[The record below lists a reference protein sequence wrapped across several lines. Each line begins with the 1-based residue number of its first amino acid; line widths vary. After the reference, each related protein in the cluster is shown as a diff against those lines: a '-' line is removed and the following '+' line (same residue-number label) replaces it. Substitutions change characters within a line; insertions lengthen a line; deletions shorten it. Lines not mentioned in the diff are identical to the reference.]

1 MEEVKVIAKLR
12 TNDDVLTFE
21 GKADFDRKKQV
32 IQYQDEHALLTI
44 YLKDKILLRETEDA
58 ILSYKFLENVDN
70 SFEIYLKDTKQCGTV
85 GMKTKQIKEGVN
97 FFLVIYRI
105 DGNDFDHEYSIEWG
119 FNMSLLKTI
128 EKDLTK
134 KMNEASIPIEKVTLL
149 ESKRKDLGDYQ
160 LNDAMSLA
168 KILHKSP
175 MLIAEDMKKVLEE
188 SNYFSKVEI
197 AAVGF
202 LNVTLKDEL
211 LVDFVNDYYNSDS
224 KDVDKLVNK
233 KIFLDYGGANIA
245 KTLHV
250 GHLRSANIGEALKRL
265 TKRLGQ
271 EVICD
276 VHFGD
281 IGRQSGMVIYELR
294 NRYPNLNYFKE
305 EESDNWDE
313 LPITA
318 KDLEEI
324 YPVASTKAKEDEN
337 IMEEVRLITK
347 ELEEG
352 KPNYV
357 ALWDKIKKLSIEDI
371 KGVYKK
377 FNTDFD
383 LWEGESDC
391 YSYMM
396 PMLEELRKDGYLKKS
411 EGAEII
417 EIKEDTDKAP
427 MPDLV
432 VVKSNGA
439 TLYATRE
446 LATMVSRVK
455 RFNPDEMW
463 YLTDLRQGLYF
474 EQVFRA
480 AHKTKIVSDDTKLEF
495 FGFGTMNGPDGK
507 PFKTR
512 DGAAL
517 SLKSL
522 LKEVKEEVANHSHNL
537 ETEENKD
544 EIIEQIAVAAIK
556 YADLL
561 SNRTTDYI
569 FDPKKF
575 VDVEGKTGPYLLYT
589 TIRMKSLLKKAKEN
603 NLDYSKYTKISEEV
617 EKELITLLLAKNK
630 VLHKA
635 YDTKELNVISDYLY
649 QLTSTYSK
657 FYEKCHVLTEK
668 DKNIQENWLLL
679 TKNVYDTN
687 VELLTILGIEI
698 PEKM

>member
-1 MEEVKVIAKLR
+1 MSLI
-12 TNDDVLTFE
+12 
-21 GKADFDRKKQV
+21 
-32 IQYQDEHALLTI
+32 
-44 YLKDKILLRETEDA
+44 
-58 ILSYKFLENVDN
+58 
-70 SFEIYLKDTKQCGTV
+70 
-85 GMKTKQIKEGVN
+85 KQIE
-97 FFLVIYRI
+97 
-105 DGNDFDHEYSIEWG
+105 E
-119 FNMSLLKTI
+119 
-128 EKDLTK
+128 DLTK
-134 KMNEASIPIEKVTLL
+134 KMNKANIPIEKVNLL

-175 MLIAEDMKKVLEE
+175 MLIAEDMKRILEE
-188 SNYFSKVEI
+188 SGYFD
-197 AAVGF
+197 
-202 LNVTLKDEL
+202 NVTIASIGFINVSLKEEI
-211 LVDFVNDYYNSDS
+211 LVNFVDNYYNSSD
-224 KDVDKLVNK
+224 KDVDLLEKK

-281 IGRQSGMVIYELR
+281 IGRQSGMVIYEIR
-294 NRYPNLNYFKE
+294 NRYPNLNYFTE

-324 YPVASTKAKEDEN
+324 YPVASLKAKEDES
-337 IMEEVRLITK
+337 IMEEVRFITK

-357 ALWDKIKKLSIEDI
+357 ALWDKIKKISIEDI
-371 KGVYKK
+371 KEVYKK

-391 YSYMM
+391 YSYMG
-396 PMLEELRKDGYLKKS
+396 PMIEKLRNQGYLQKS
-411 EGAEII
+411 EGAEVI
-417 EIKEDTDKAP
+417 EVREDTDKAP

-446 LATMVSRVK
+446 LATMVSRVE

-480 AHKTKIVSDDTKLEF
+480 AHKTKIVSDDTKLSF

-512 DGAAL
+512 DGGAL

-522 LKEVKEEVANHSHNL
+522 LAEVKEEVTAHSHNL
-537 ETEENKD
+537 ENESNKE

-603 NLDYSKYTKISEEV
+603 NLNDKKYNSITNEV
-617 EKELITLLLAKNK
+617 EKELITLLLNKNK
-630 VLHKA
+630 ILHKA

-657 FYEKCHVLTEK
+657 FYEKCHVLTENN
-668 DKNIQENWLLL
+668 KNIQENWLLL

-687 VELLTILGIEI
+687 VELLSILGIEI

>member
-1 MEEVKVIAKLR
+1 
-12 TNDDVLTFE
+12 
-21 GKADFDRKKQV
+21 
-32 IQYQDEHALLTI
+32 
-44 YLKDKILLRETEDA
+44 
-58 ILSYKFLENVDN
+58 
-70 SFEIYLKDTKQCGTV
+70 
-85 GMKTKQIKEGVN
+85 
-97 FFLVIYRI
+97 
-105 DGNDFDHEYSIEWG
+105 
-119 FNMSLLKTI
+119 MSLLKTI
-128 EKDLTK
+128 EEDLTK

-168 KILHKSP
+168 KVLHKSP

-383 LWEGESDC
+383 LWGGESDC

-512 DGAAL
+512 DGGAL

>member
-1 MEEVKVIAKLR
+1 
-12 TNDDVLTFE
+12 
-21 GKADFDRKKQV
+21 
-32 IQYQDEHALLTI
+32 
-44 YLKDKILLRETEDA
+44 
-58 ILSYKFLENVDN
+58 
-70 SFEIYLKDTKQCGTV
+70 
-85 GMKTKQIKEGVN
+85 
-97 FFLVIYRI
+97 
-105 DGNDFDHEYSIEWG
+105 
-119 FNMSLLKTI
+119 MSLLKTI
-128 EKDLTK
+128 EEDLTK

-305 EESDNWDE
+305 EASDNWDE

-427 MPDLV
+427 VPDLV

-512 DGAAL
+512 DGGAL

-522 LKEVKEEVANHSHNL
+522 LKEVKEEVENHSHNL

>member
-1 MEEVKVIAKLR
+1 
-12 TNDDVLTFE
+12 
-21 GKADFDRKKQV
+21 
-32 IQYQDEHALLTI
+32 
-44 YLKDKILLRETEDA
+44 
-58 ILSYKFLENVDN
+58 
-70 SFEIYLKDTKQCGTV
+70 
-85 GMKTKQIKEGVN
+85 
-97 FFLVIYRI
+97 
-105 DGNDFDHEYSIEWG
+105 
-119 FNMSLLKTI
+119 MSLLKTI
-128 EKDLTK
+128 EEDLTK
-134 KMNEASIPIEKVTLL
+134 KMNEAFIPIEKVTLL

-168 KILHKSP
+168 KILHKNP

-337 IMEEVRLITK
+337 ILEEVRLITK

-512 DGAAL
+512 DGGAL

>member
-1 MEEVKVIAKLR
+1 
-12 TNDDVLTFE
+12 
-21 GKADFDRKKQV
+21 
-32 IQYQDEHALLTI
+32 
-44 YLKDKILLRETEDA
+44 
-58 ILSYKFLENVDN
+58 
-70 SFEIYLKDTKQCGTV
+70 
-85 GMKTKQIKEGVN
+85 
-97 FFLVIYRI
+97 
-105 DGNDFDHEYSIEWG
+105 
-119 FNMSLLKTI
+119 MSLLKTI
-128 EKDLTK
+128 EEDLTK
-134 KMNEASIPIEKVTLL
+134 KMNEASIPIEKITLL

-294 NRYPNLNYFKE
+294 NRYPNLNYFKD

-480 AHKTKIVSDDTKLEF
+480 AHKTKIVSEDTKLEF

-512 DGAAL
+512 DGGAL

-522 LKEVKEEVANHSHNL
+522 LKEVKEEVENHSHNL

-668 DKNIQENWLLL
+668 DKSIQENWLLL

>member
-1 MEEVKVIAKLR
+1 
-12 TNDDVLTFE
+12 
-21 GKADFDRKKQV
+21 
-32 IQYQDEHALLTI
+32 
-44 YLKDKILLRETEDA
+44 
-58 ILSYKFLENVDN
+58 
-70 SFEIYLKDTKQCGTV
+70 
-85 GMKTKQIKEGVN
+85 
-97 FFLVIYRI
+97 
-105 DGNDFDHEYSIEWG
+105 
-119 FNMSLLKTI
+119 MSLLKTI
-128 EKDLTK
+128 EEDLTK

-211 LVDFVNDYYNSDS
+211 LIDFVNNYYNSDS

-337 IMEEVRLITK
+337 IMDEVRLITK

-512 DGAAL
+512 DGGAL

-522 LKEVKEEVANHSHNL
+522 LKEVKEEVENHSHNL

-617 EKELITLLLAKNK
+617 EKEIITLLLAKNK

>member
-1 MEEVKVIAKLR
+1 
-12 TNDDVLTFE
+12 
-21 GKADFDRKKQV
+21 
-32 IQYQDEHALLTI
+32 
-44 YLKDKILLRETEDA
+44 
-58 ILSYKFLENVDN
+58 
-70 SFEIYLKDTKQCGTV
+70 
-85 GMKTKQIKEGVN
+85 
-97 FFLVIYRI
+97 
-105 DGNDFDHEYSIEWG
+105 
-119 FNMSLLKTI
+119 MSLLKTI
-128 EKDLTK
+128 EEDLTK

-211 LVDFVNDYYNSDS
+211 LIDFVNNYYNSDS

-337 IMEEVRLITK
+337 IMDEVRLITK

-352 KPNYV
+352 KSNYV

-391 YSYMM
+391 YSYMI

-512 DGAAL
+512 DGGAL

>member
-1 MEEVKVIAKLR
+1 
-12 TNDDVLTFE
+12 
-21 GKADFDRKKQV
+21 
-32 IQYQDEHALLTI
+32 
-44 YLKDKILLRETEDA
+44 
-58 ILSYKFLENVDN
+58 
-70 SFEIYLKDTKQCGTV
+70 
-85 GMKTKQIKEGVN
+85 
-97 FFLVIYRI
+97 
-105 DGNDFDHEYSIEWG
+105 
-119 FNMSLLKTI
+119 MSLLKTI
-128 EKDLTK
+128 EEDLTK

-211 LVDFVNDYYNSDS
+211 LIDFVNNYYNNDS

-512 DGAAL
+512 DGGAL

-617 EKELITLLLAKNK
+617 EKELIILLIAKNK

>member
-1 MEEVKVIAKLR
+1 
-12 TNDDVLTFE
+12 
-21 GKADFDRKKQV
+21 
-32 IQYQDEHALLTI
+32 
-44 YLKDKILLRETEDA
+44 
-58 ILSYKFLENVDN
+58 
-70 SFEIYLKDTKQCGTV
+70 
-85 GMKTKQIKEGVN
+85 
-97 FFLVIYRI
+97 
-105 DGNDFDHEYSIEWG
+105 
-119 FNMSLLKTI
+119 MSLLKTI
-128 EKDLTK
+128 EEDLTK

-168 KILHKSP
+168 KVLHKSP
-175 MLIAEDMKKVLEE
+175 MLIAEDMEKVLEE

-211 LVDFVNDYYNSDS
+211 LVDFVNNYYNSDS

-480 AHKTKIVSDDTKLEF
+480 AHKTEIVSDDTKLEF

-512 DGAAL
+512 DGGAL

-537 ETEENKD
+537 ENEENKD

>member
-1 MEEVKVIAKLR
+1 
-12 TNDDVLTFE
+12 
-21 GKADFDRKKQV
+21 
-32 IQYQDEHALLTI
+32 
-44 YLKDKILLRETEDA
+44 
-58 ILSYKFLENVDN
+58 
-70 SFEIYLKDTKQCGTV
+70 
-85 GMKTKQIKEGVN
+85 
-97 FFLVIYRI
+97 
-105 DGNDFDHEYSIEWG
+105 
-119 FNMSLLKTI
+119 MSLLKTI
-128 EKDLTK
+128 EEDLTK

-175 MLIAEDMKKVLEE
+175 MLIAEDMKKILEE

-211 LVDFVNDYYNSDS
+211 LVDFVNNYYNSDS

-512 DGAAL
+512 DGGAL

-522 LKEVKEEVANHSHNL
+522 LKEVKEEVENHSHNL
-537 ETEENKD
+537 ENEENKD

>member
-1 MEEVKVIAKLR
+1 
-12 TNDDVLTFE
+12 
-21 GKADFDRKKQV
+21 
-32 IQYQDEHALLTI
+32 
-44 YLKDKILLRETEDA
+44 
-58 ILSYKFLENVDN
+58 
-70 SFEIYLKDTKQCGTV
+70 
-85 GMKTKQIKEGVN
+85 
-97 FFLVIYRI
+97 
-105 DGNDFDHEYSIEWG
+105 
-119 FNMSLLKTI
+119 MSLLKTI
-128 EKDLTK
+128 EEDLTK

-175 MLIAEDMKKVLEE
+175 MLIAEDMKKVLEG

-337 IMEEVRLITK
+337 IMDEVRLITK

-396 PMLEELRKDGYLKKS
+396 PMLEKLRKDGYLKKS

-512 DGAAL
+512 DGGAL

-522 LKEVKEEVANHSHNL
+522 LKEVKEEVENHSHNL
-537 ETEENKD
+537 ENEENKD

-617 EKELITLLLAKNK
+617 EKEIITLLLAKNK

>member
-1 MEEVKVIAKLR
+1 
-12 TNDDVLTFE
+12 
-21 GKADFDRKKQV
+21 
-32 IQYQDEHALLTI
+32 
-44 YLKDKILLRETEDA
+44 
-58 ILSYKFLENVDN
+58 
-70 SFEIYLKDTKQCGTV
+70 
-85 GMKTKQIKEGVN
+85 
-97 FFLVIYRI
+97 
-105 DGNDFDHEYSIEWG
+105 
-119 FNMSLLKTI
+119 MSLLKTI
-128 EKDLTK
+128 EEDLTK

-396 PMLEELRKDGYLKKS
+396 SMLEELRKDGYLKKS

-512 DGAAL
+512 DGGAL

-522 LKEVKEEVANHSHNL
+522 LKEVKEEVENHSHNL

>member
-1 MEEVKVIAKLR
+1 
-12 TNDDVLTFE
+12 
-21 GKADFDRKKQV
+21 
-32 IQYQDEHALLTI
+32 
-44 YLKDKILLRETEDA
+44 
-58 ILSYKFLENVDN
+58 
-70 SFEIYLKDTKQCGTV
+70 
-85 GMKTKQIKEGVN
+85 
-97 FFLVIYRI
+97 
-105 DGNDFDHEYSIEWG
+105 
-119 FNMSLLKTI
+119 MSLLRTI
-128 EKDLTK
+128 EEDLTK

-168 KILHKSP
+168 KVLHKSP

-211 LVDFVNDYYNSDS
+211 LVEFVNDYYNSDS

-324 YPVASTKAKEDEN
+324 YPVASIKAKEDEN

-352 KPNYV
+352 KPSYV

-371 KGVYKK
+371 KEVYKK

-495 FGFGTMNGPDGK
+495 FGFGTMNSPDGK

-512 DGAAL
+512 DGGAL

-522 LKEVKEEVANHSHNL
+522 LKEVKEEVENHSHNL

-617 EKELITLLLAKNK
+617 EKELIILLLAKNK

-657 FYEKCHVLTEK
+657 FYEKCHILTEK
-668 DKNIQENWLLL
+668 DKNVQENWLLL

>member
-1 MEEVKVIAKLR
+1 
-12 TNDDVLTFE
+12 
-21 GKADFDRKKQV
+21 
-32 IQYQDEHALLTI
+32 
-44 YLKDKILLRETEDA
+44 
-58 ILSYKFLENVDN
+58 
-70 SFEIYLKDTKQCGTV
+70 
-85 GMKTKQIKEGVN
+85 
-97 FFLVIYRI
+97 
-105 DGNDFDHEYSIEWG
+105 
-119 FNMSLLKTI
+119 MSLLRTI
-128 EKDLTK
+128 EEDLTK

-168 KILHKSP
+168 KVLHKSP

-324 YPVASTKAKEDEN
+324 YPVASIKAKEDEN

-352 KPNYV
+352 KPSYV

-371 KGVYKK
+371 KEVYKK

-463 YLTDLRQGLYF
+463 YLTDLRQVLYF

-512 DGAAL
+512 DGGAL

-522 LKEVKEEVANHSHNL
+522 LKEVKEEVENHSHNL

-617 EKELITLLLAKNK
+617 EKELIILLLAKNK

-657 FYEKCHVLTEK
+657 FYEKCHILTEK
-668 DKNIQENWLLL
+668 DKNVQENWLLL

>member
-1 MEEVKVIAKLR
+1 
-12 TNDDVLTFE
+12 
-21 GKADFDRKKQV
+21 
-32 IQYQDEHALLTI
+32 
-44 YLKDKILLRETEDA
+44 
-58 ILSYKFLENVDN
+58 
-70 SFEIYLKDTKQCGTV
+70 
-85 GMKTKQIKEGVN
+85 
-97 FFLVIYRI
+97 
-105 DGNDFDHEYSIEWG
+105 
-119 FNMSLLKTI
+119 MSLIRQI
-128 EKDLTK
+128 EEDLTK
-134 KMNEASIPIEKVTLL
+134 KMNEANIPIEKVNLL

-168 KILHKSP
+168 KILHKNP
-175 MLIAEDMKKVLEE
+175 MIIAEDMKKVLEE
-188 SNYFSKVEI
+188 SDYFSNVMI
-197 AAVGF
+197 ASVGF
-202 LNVTLKDEL
+202 INVSLKEEVL
-211 LVDFVNDYYNSDS
+211 INFVNNYYSSDD
-224 KDVDKLVNK
+224 KDIDVLENK
-233 KIFLDYGGANIA
+233 RIFLDYGGANIA

-281 IGRQSGMVIYELR
+281 IGRQSGMVIYEIK
-294 NRYPNLNYFKE
+294 NRYPNLNYFTK

-318 KDLEEI
+318 EDLEEI
-324 YPVASTKAKEDEN
+324 YPVASLKAKEDES

-352 KPNYV
+352 KPSYV
-357 ALWDKIKKLSIEDI
+357 ALWDKIKKISIEDI
-371 KGVYKK
+371 KEVYKK

-391 YSYMM
+391 YSYMG
-396 PMLEELRKDGYLKKS
+396 PMLENLRTQGYLQKS
-411 EGAEII
+411 EGAEV
-417 EIKEDTDKAP
+417 IKVREDTDKAP

-432 VVKSNGA
+432 VVKSNGG
-439 TLYATRE
+439 TLYATHD
-446 LATMVSRVK
+446 LATMVSRVE

-480 AHKTKIVSDDTKLEF
+480 AHKTKIVSDDTKLSF

-512 DGAAL
+512 DGGAL

-522 LKEVKEEVANHSHNL
+522 LKEVKEEVTAHSHNL
-537 ETEENKD
+537 ENESNKD

-589 TIRMKSLLKKAKEN
+589 TIRIKSLLRKAKEN
-603 NLDYSKYTKISEEV
+603 NLNYEKYTSITDEV
-617 EKELITLLLAKNK
+617 EKELITLLLNKNK
-630 VLHKA
+630 ILHKA

-657 FYEKCHVLTEK
+657 FYEKCHILTENN
-668 DKNIQENWLLL
+668 KNIQENWLLL

>member
-1 MEEVKVIAKLR
+1 
-12 TNDDVLTFE
+12 
-21 GKADFDRKKQV
+21 
-32 IQYQDEHALLTI
+32 
-44 YLKDKILLRETEDA
+44 
-58 ILSYKFLENVDN
+58 
-70 SFEIYLKDTKQCGTV
+70 
-85 GMKTKQIKEGVN
+85 
-97 FFLVIYRI
+97 
-105 DGNDFDHEYSIEWG
+105 
-119 FNMSLLKTI
+119 MSLLKTI
-128 EKDLTK
+128 EEDLTK

-175 MLIAEDMKKVLEE
+175 MLIAEDMKKILEE

-211 LVDFVNDYYNSDS
+211 LIDFVNNYYNSDS
-224 KDVDKLVNK
+224 KDVDKLVDK

-512 DGAAL
+512 DGGAL

-522 LKEVKEEVANHSHNL
+522 LKEVKEEVENHSHNL
-537 ETEENKD
+537 ENEENKD
-544 EIIEQIAVAAIK
+544 GIIEQIAVAAIK

>member
-1 MEEVKVIAKLR
+1 
-12 TNDDVLTFE
+12 
-21 GKADFDRKKQV
+21 
-32 IQYQDEHALLTI
+32 
-44 YLKDKILLRETEDA
+44 
-58 ILSYKFLENVDN
+58 
-70 SFEIYLKDTKQCGTV
+70 
-85 GMKTKQIKEGVN
+85 
-97 FFLVIYRI
+97 
-105 DGNDFDHEYSIEWG
+105 
-119 FNMSLLKTI
+119 MSLLRTI
-128 EKDLTK
+128 EEDLTK

-168 KILHKSP
+168 KVLHKSP

-324 YPVASTKAKEDEN
+324 YPVASIKAKEDEN

-352 KPNYV
+352 KPSYV

-455 RFNPDEMW
+455 RFNPNEMW

-512 DGAAL
+512 DGGAL

-522 LKEVKEEVANHSHNL
+522 LKEVKEEVENHSHNL

-603 NLDYSKYTKISEEV
+603 NLDYSKYTKISKEV
-617 EKELITLLLAKNK
+617 EKELIILLLAKNK

-657 FYEKCHVLTEK
+657 FYEKCHILTEK
-668 DKNIQENWLLL
+668 DKNVQENWLLL

>member
-1 MEEVKVIAKLR
+1 
-12 TNDDVLTFE
+12 
-21 GKADFDRKKQV
+21 
-32 IQYQDEHALLTI
+32 
-44 YLKDKILLRETEDA
+44 
-58 ILSYKFLENVDN
+58 
-70 SFEIYLKDTKQCGTV
+70 
-85 GMKTKQIKEGVN
+85 
-97 FFLVIYRI
+97 
-105 DGNDFDHEYSIEWG
+105 
-119 FNMSLLKTI
+119 MSLLKTI
-128 EKDLTK
+128 EEDLTK

-168 KILHKSP
+168 KVLHKSP

-211 LVDFVNDYYNSDS
+211 LIDFVNNYYNSDS
-224 KDVDKLVNK
+224 KDVDKLVDK

-512 DGAAL
+512 DGGAL

-522 LKEVKEEVANHSHNL
+522 LKEVKEEVENHSHNL

-617 EKELITLLLAKNK
+617 EKELIILLIAKNK

>member
-1 MEEVKVIAKLR
+1 
-12 TNDDVLTFE
+12 
-21 GKADFDRKKQV
+21 
-32 IQYQDEHALLTI
+32 
-44 YLKDKILLRETEDA
+44 
-58 ILSYKFLENVDN
+58 
-70 SFEIYLKDTKQCGTV
+70 
-85 GMKTKQIKEGVN
+85 
-97 FFLVIYRI
+97 
-105 DGNDFDHEYSIEWG
+105 
-119 FNMSLLKTI
+119 MSLLKTI
-128 EKDLTK
+128 EEDLTK

-211 LVDFVNDYYNSDS
+211 LIDFVNNYYNSDS
-224 KDVDKLVNK
+224 KDVDKLVDK

-512 DGAAL
+512 DGGAL

-657 FYEKCHVLTEK
+657 FYEKYHVLTEK

>member
-1 MEEVKVIAKLR
+1 MSIMKELNEEI
-12 TNDDVLTFE
+12 
-21 GKADFDRKKQV
+21 
-32 IQYQDEHALLTI
+32 
-44 YLKDKILLRETEDA
+44 
-58 ILSYKFLENVDN
+58 
-70 SFEIYLKDTKQCGTV
+70 
-85 GMKTKQIKEGVN
+85 
-97 FFLVIYRI
+97 
-105 DGNDFDHEYSIEWG
+105 
-119 FNMSLLKTI
+119 
-128 EKDLTK
+128 K
-134 KMNEASIPIEKVTLL
+134 KMVAIAGYPVENLILQPSG
-149 ESKRKDLGDYQ
+149 RKDLGQFQ
-160 LNDAMSLA
+160 LNDAMALA
-168 KILHKSP
+168 KEYKKNP
-175 MLIAEDMKKVLEE
+175 RVIAEEIVRELEKDSRFTNLNIAGPGFINISLTDEYLGSLLTEVYQDKSKNIDKRKKKTIV
-188 SNYFSKVEI
+188 
-197 AAVGF
+197 
-202 LNVTLKDEL
+202 
-211 LVDFVNDYYNSDS
+211 
-224 KDVDKLVNK
+224 
-233 KIFLDYGGANIA
+233 LDYGGANVA
-245 KTLHV
+245 KALHV

-305 EESDNWDE
+305 EASDNWDE

-512 DGAAL
+512 DGGAL

>member
-1 MEEVKVIAKLR
+1 MSLI
-12 TNDDVLTFE
+12 
-21 GKADFDRKKQV
+21 
-32 IQYQDEHALLTI
+32 
-44 YLKDKILLRETEDA
+44 
-58 ILSYKFLENVDN
+58 
-70 SFEIYLKDTKQCGTV
+70 
-85 GMKTKQIKEGVN
+85 KQIEG
-97 FFLVIYRI
+97 
-105 DGNDFDHEYSIEWG
+105 
-119 FNMSLLKTI
+119 
-128 EKDLTK
+128 DLTK
-134 KMNEASIPIEKVTLL
+134 KMNEAAIPIERVTLL

-175 MLIAEDMKKVLEE
+175 MLIAEDMKRILEE
-188 SNYFSKVEI
+188 SGYFD
-197 AAVGF
+197 
-202 LNVTLKDEL
+202 NVTIASIGFINVSLKEEI
-211 LVDFVNDYYNSDS
+211 LVNFVNNYYNNSD
-224 KDVDKLVNK
+224 KDVDLLEKK

-281 IGRQSGMVIYELR
+281 IGRQSGMVIYEIR
-294 NRYPNLNYFKE
+294 NRYPNLNYFTE
-305 EESDNWDE
+305 EESNNWDE

-324 YPVASTKAKEDEN
+324 YPVASLKAKEDEN

-357 ALWDKIKKLSIEDI
+357 ALWDKIKKISIEDI
-371 KGVYKK
+371 KEVYKK

-391 YSYMM
+391 YSYMG
-396 PMLEELRKDGYLKKS
+396 PMIEKLRNQGYLQKS
-411 EGAEII
+411 EGAEVI
-417 EIKEDTDKAP
+417 EVREDTDKAP

-446 LATMVSRVK
+446 LATMVSRVE

-480 AHKTKIVSDDTKLEF
+480 AHKTKIVSDDTKLSF

-512 DGAAL
+512 DGGAL

-522 LKEVKEEVANHSHNL
+522 LTEVKEEVTAHSHNL
-537 ETEENKD
+537 EKEPNKE

-603 NLDYSKYTKISEEV
+603 NLNYKKYNSITNEV
-617 EKELITLLLAKNK
+617 EKELITLLLNKNK
-630 VLHKA
+630 ILHKA

-657 FYEKCHVLTEK
+657 FYEKCHVLTENN
-668 DKNIQENWLLL
+668 KNIQENWLLL

-687 VELLTILGIEI
+687 VELLSVLGIEI

>member
-1 MEEVKVIAKLR
+1 
-12 TNDDVLTFE
+12 
-21 GKADFDRKKQV
+21 
-32 IQYQDEHALLTI
+32 
-44 YLKDKILLRETEDA
+44 
-58 ILSYKFLENVDN
+58 
-70 SFEIYLKDTKQCGTV
+70 
-85 GMKTKQIKEGVN
+85 
-97 FFLVIYRI
+97 
-105 DGNDFDHEYSIEWG
+105 
-119 FNMSLLKTI
+119 MSLLKTI
-128 EKDLTK
+128 EEDLTK

-175 MLIAEDMKKVLEE
+175 MLIAEDMKKILEE

-211 LVDFVNDYYNSDS
+211 LIDFVNDYYNSDS

-265 TKRLGQ
+265 AKRLGQ

-337 IMEEVRLITK
+337 IMDEVRLITK

-512 DGAAL
+512 DGGAL

-522 LKEVKEEVANHSHNL
+522 LKEVKEEVENHSHNL

-617 EKELITLLLAKNK
+617 EKELITLLIAKNK

>member
-1 MEEVKVIAKLR
+1 
-12 TNDDVLTFE
+12 
-21 GKADFDRKKQV
+21 
-32 IQYQDEHALLTI
+32 
-44 YLKDKILLRETEDA
+44 
-58 ILSYKFLENVDN
+58 
-70 SFEIYLKDTKQCGTV
+70 
-85 GMKTKQIKEGVN
+85 
-97 FFLVIYRI
+97 
-105 DGNDFDHEYSIEWG
+105 
-119 FNMSLLKTI
+119 MSLLKTI
-128 EKDLTK
+128 EEDLTK

-168 KILHKSP
+168 KVLHKSP

-357 ALWDKIKKLSIEDI
+357 ALWDKIKELSIEDI

-512 DGAAL
+512 DGGAL

-522 LKEVKEEVANHSHNL
+522 LKEVKEEVENHSHNL
-537 ETEENKD
+537 ENEENKD

>member
-1 MEEVKVIAKLR
+1 
-12 TNDDVLTFE
+12 
-21 GKADFDRKKQV
+21 
-32 IQYQDEHALLTI
+32 
-44 YLKDKILLRETEDA
+44 
-58 ILSYKFLENVDN
+58 
-70 SFEIYLKDTKQCGTV
+70 
-85 GMKTKQIKEGVN
+85 
-97 FFLVIYRI
+97 
-105 DGNDFDHEYSIEWG
+105 
-119 FNMSLLKTI
+119 MSLLKTI
-128 EKDLTK
+128 EEDLTK

-211 LVDFVNDYYNSDS
+211 LVDFVNNYYNSDS

-337 IMEEVRLITK
+337 IMDEVRLITK

-352 KPNYV
+352 KSNYV

-512 DGAAL
+512 DGGAL

>member
-1 MEEVKVIAKLR
+1 MSLI
-12 TNDDVLTFE
+12 
-21 GKADFDRKKQV
+21 
-32 IQYQDEHALLTI
+32 
-44 YLKDKILLRETEDA
+44 
-58 ILSYKFLENVDN
+58 
-70 SFEIYLKDTKQCGTV
+70 
-85 GMKTKQIKEGVN
+85 KQIE
-97 FFLVIYRI
+97 
-105 DGNDFDHEYSIEWG
+105 E
-119 FNMSLLKTI
+119 
-128 EKDLTK
+128 DLTK
-134 KMNEASIPIEKVTLL
+134 KMNKANIPIEKVNLL

-175 MLIAEDMKKVLEE
+175 MLIAEDMKRILEE
-188 SNYFSKVEI
+188 SGYFD
-197 AAVGF
+197 
-202 LNVTLKDEL
+202 NVTIASIGFINVSLKEEI
-211 LVDFVNDYYNSDS
+211 LVNFVDNYYNSSD
-224 KDVDKLVNK
+224 KDVDLLEKK

-281 IGRQSGMVIYELR
+281 IGRQSGMVIYEIR
-294 NRYPNLNYFKE
+294 NRYPNLNYFTE
-305 EESDNWDE
+305 EESNNWDE

-324 YPVASTKAKEDEN
+324 YPVASLKAKEDEN

-357 ALWDKIKKLSIEDI
+357 ALWDKIKKISIEDI
-371 KGVYKK
+371 KEIYKK

-383 LWEGESDC
+383 LWEGESAC
-391 YSYMM
+391 YSYMN
-396 PMLEELRKDGYLKKS
+396 PMIENLRNKGYLEKS
-411 EGAEII
+411 QGAEVI
-417 EIKEDTDKAP
+417 EVREDTDKAP

-446 LATMVSRVK
+446 LATMVSRVE

-480 AHKTKIVSDDTKLEF
+480 AHKTKIVSDNTKLSF

-512 DGAAL
+512 DGGAL
-517 SLKSL
+517 SLKTL
-522 LKEVKEEVANHSHNL
+522 LKEVKKEVTTHSHNL
-537 ETEENKD
+537 ENESNKE

-603 NLDYSKYTKISEEV
+603 NLNYKKYNSITNEV
-617 EKELITLLLAKNK
+617 EKELITLLLNKNK
-630 VLHKA
+630 ILHKA

-657 FYEKCHVLTEK
+657 FYEKCHVLTENN
-668 DKNIQENWLLL
+668 KNIQENC
-679 TKNVYDTN
+679 
-687 VELLTILGIEI
+687 I
-698 PEKM
+698 

>member
-1 MEEVKVIAKLR
+1 
-12 TNDDVLTFE
+12 
-21 GKADFDRKKQV
+21 
-32 IQYQDEHALLTI
+32 
-44 YLKDKILLRETEDA
+44 
-58 ILSYKFLENVDN
+58 
-70 SFEIYLKDTKQCGTV
+70 
-85 GMKTKQIKEGVN
+85 
-97 FFLVIYRI
+97 
-105 DGNDFDHEYSIEWG
+105 
-119 FNMSLLKTI
+119 MSLLKTI
-128 EKDLTK
+128 EEDLTK

-168 KILHKSP
+168 KVLHKSP

-211 LVDFVNDYYNSDS
+211 LVEFVNSYYNSDS

-294 NRYPNLNYFKE
+294 NRYPNLNYFTE

-371 KGVYKK
+371 KEVYKK

-417 EIKEDTDKAP
+417 EIKKDTDKAP

-455 RFNPDEMW
+455 RFNPNEMW

-512 DGAAL
+512 DGGAL

-635 YDTKELNVISDYLY
+635 YDTKELNVISDHLY

>member
-1 MEEVKVIAKLR
+1 
-12 TNDDVLTFE
+12 
-21 GKADFDRKKQV
+21 
-32 IQYQDEHALLTI
+32 
-44 YLKDKILLRETEDA
+44 
-58 ILSYKFLENVDN
+58 
-70 SFEIYLKDTKQCGTV
+70 
-85 GMKTKQIKEGVN
+85 
-97 FFLVIYRI
+97 
-105 DGNDFDHEYSIEWG
+105 
-119 FNMSLLKTI
+119 MSLLKTI
-128 EKDLTK
+128 EEDLTK

-211 LVDFVNDYYNSDS
+211 LIDFVNNYYNSDS

-411 EGAEII
+411 KGAEII

-512 DGAAL
+512 DGGAL

-522 LKEVKEEVANHSHNL
+522 LKEVKEEVENHSHNL

>member
-1 MEEVKVIAKLR
+1 MSLI
-12 TNDDVLTFE
+12 
-21 GKADFDRKKQV
+21 
-32 IQYQDEHALLTI
+32 
-44 YLKDKILLRETEDA
+44 
-58 ILSYKFLENVDN
+58 
-70 SFEIYLKDTKQCGTV
+70 
-85 GMKTKQIKEGVN
+85 KQIEG
-97 FFLVIYRI
+97 
-105 DGNDFDHEYSIEWG
+105 
-119 FNMSLLKTI
+119 
-128 EKDLTK
+128 DLTK
-134 KMNEASIPIEKVTLL
+134 KMNEAAIPIERVTLL

-175 MLIAEDMKKVLEE
+175 MLIAEDMKRILEE
-188 SNYFSKVEI
+188 SGYFD
-197 AAVGF
+197 
-202 LNVTLKDEL
+202 NVTIASIGFINVSLKEEI
-211 LVDFVNDYYNSDS
+211 LVNFVNNYYNNSD
-224 KDVDKLVNK
+224 KDVDLLEKK

-281 IGRQSGMVIYELR
+281 IGRQSGMVIYEIR
-294 NRYPNLNYFKE
+294 NRYPNLNYFTE
-305 EESDNWDE
+305 EESNNWDE

-324 YPVASTKAKEDEN
+324 YPVASLKAKEDEN

-357 ALWDKIKKLSIEDI
+357 ALWDKIKKISIEDI
-371 KGVYKK
+371 KEIYKK

-391 YSYMM
+391 YSYMN
-396 PMLEELRKDGYLKKS
+396 PMIENLRNKGYLEKS
-411 EGAEII
+411 EGAEVI
-417 EIKEDTDKAP
+417 EVREDTDKAP

-446 LATMVSRVK
+446 LATMVSRVE

-480 AHKTKIVSDDTKLEF
+480 AHKTKIVSDNTKLSF

-512 DGAAL
+512 DGGAL
-517 SLKSL
+517 SLKTL
-522 LKEVKEEVANHSHNL
+522 LKEVKKEVTTHSHNL
-537 ETEENKD
+537 ENESNKE

-603 NLDYSKYTKISEEV
+603 NLNYEKYTSITYEV
-617 EKELITLLLAKNK
+617 EKELITLLLNKNK
-630 VLHKA
+630 ILHKA

-657 FYEKCHVLTEK
+657 FYEKCHVLTENN
-668 DKNIQENWLLL
+668 KNIQENWLLL

-687 VELLTILGIEI
+687 VELLSILGIEI

>member
-1 MEEVKVIAKLR
+1 
-12 TNDDVLTFE
+12 
-21 GKADFDRKKQV
+21 
-32 IQYQDEHALLTI
+32 
-44 YLKDKILLRETEDA
+44 
-58 ILSYKFLENVDN
+58 
-70 SFEIYLKDTKQCGTV
+70 
-85 GMKTKQIKEGVN
+85 
-97 FFLVIYRI
+97 
-105 DGNDFDHEYSIEWG
+105 
-119 FNMSLLKTI
+119 MSLLKTI
-128 EKDLTK
+128 EEDLTK

-168 KILHKSP
+168 KVLHKSP

-211 LVDFVNDYYNSDS
+211 LIDFVNDYYNSDS

-250 GHLRSANIGEALKRL
+250 GHLRSANIGEVLKRL

-512 DGAAL
+512 DGGAL

-544 EIIEQIAVAAIK
+544 KIIEQIAVAAIK

>member
-1 MEEVKVIAKLR
+1 
-12 TNDDVLTFE
+12 
-21 GKADFDRKKQV
+21 
-32 IQYQDEHALLTI
+32 
-44 YLKDKILLRETEDA
+44 
-58 ILSYKFLENVDN
+58 
-70 SFEIYLKDTKQCGTV
+70 
-85 GMKTKQIKEGVN
+85 
-97 FFLVIYRI
+97 
-105 DGNDFDHEYSIEWG
+105 
-119 FNMSLLKTI
+119 MSLLKTI
-128 EKDLTK
+128 EEDLTK

-168 KILHKSP
+168 KVLHKSP

-512 DGAAL
+512 DGGAL

-522 LKEVKEEVANHSHNL
+522 LKEVKEEVENHSHNL

>member
-1 MEEVKVIAKLR
+1 MSLI
-12 TNDDVLTFE
+12 
-21 GKADFDRKKQV
+21 
-32 IQYQDEHALLTI
+32 
-44 YLKDKILLRETEDA
+44 
-58 ILSYKFLENVDN
+58 
-70 SFEIYLKDTKQCGTV
+70 
-85 GMKTKQIKEGVN
+85 KQIEG
-97 FFLVIYRI
+97 
-105 DGNDFDHEYSIEWG
+105 
-119 FNMSLLKTI
+119 
-128 EKDLTK
+128 DLTK
-134 KMNEASIPIEKVTLL
+134 KMNEAAIPIERVTLL

-175 MLIAEDMKKVLEE
+175 MLIAEDMKRILEE
-188 SNYFSKVEI
+188 SGYFD
-197 AAVGF
+197 
-202 LNVTLKDEL
+202 NVTIASIGFINVSLKEEI
-211 LVDFVNDYYNSDS
+211 LVNFVDNYYNSSD
-224 KDVDKLVNK
+224 KDVDLLEKK

-281 IGRQSGMVIYELR
+281 IGRQSGMVIYEIR
-294 NRYPNLNYFKE
+294 NRYPNLNYFTE

-324 YPVASTKAKEDEN
+324 YPVASLKAKEDES
-337 IMEEVRLITK
+337 IMEEVRFITK

-357 ALWDKIKKLSIEDI
+357 ALWDKIKKISIEDI
-371 KGVYKK
+371 KEVYKK

-391 YSYMM
+391 YSYMG
-396 PMLEELRKDGYLKKS
+396 PMIEKLRNQGYLQKS
-411 EGAEII
+411 EGAEVI
-417 EIKEDTDKAP
+417 EVREDTDKAP

-446 LATMVSRVK
+446 LATMVSRVE

-480 AHKTKIVSDDTKLEF
+480 AHKTKIVSDDTKLSF

-512 DGAAL
+512 DGGAL

-522 LKEVKEEVANHSHNL
+522 LAEVKEEVTAHSHNL
-537 ETEENKD
+537 ENESNKE

-603 NLDYSKYTKISEEV
+603 NLNYKKYNSITNEV
-617 EKELITLLLAKNK
+617 EKELITLLLNKNK
-630 VLHKA
+630 ILHKA

-657 FYEKCHVLTEK
+657 FYEKCHVLTENN
-668 DKNIQENWLLL
+668 KNIQENWLLL

-687 VELLTILGIEI
+687 VELLSILGIEI

>member
-1 MEEVKVIAKLR
+1 MSLI
-12 TNDDVLTFE
+12 
-21 GKADFDRKKQV
+21 
-32 IQYQDEHALLTI
+32 
-44 YLKDKILLRETEDA
+44 
-58 ILSYKFLENVDN
+58 
-70 SFEIYLKDTKQCGTV
+70 
-85 GMKTKQIKEGVN
+85 KQIE
-97 FFLVIYRI
+97 
-105 DGNDFDHEYSIEWG
+105 E
-119 FNMSLLKTI
+119 
-128 EKDLTK
+128 DLTK
-134 KMNEASIPIEKVTLL
+134 RMNDAAIPIERVTLL

-168 KILHKSP
+168 KVLHKSP
-175 MLIAEDMKKVLEE
+175 IIIAEDIKKILEE
-188 SNYFSKVEI
+188 SGYFANVTI
-197 AAVGF
+197 ASVGF
-202 LNVTLKDEL
+202 INVSLKEEL
-211 LVDFVNDYYNSDS
+211 LIDFVNNYYNSDD
-224 KDVDKLVNK
+224 KDVDVLENK
-233 KIFLDYGGANIA
+233 KIFLDYGGDNIA

-281 IGRQSGMVIYELR
+281 IGRQSGMVIYEIR
-294 NRYPNLNYFKE
+294 NRYPNLNYFTE
-305 EESDNWDE
+305 EESNNWDE

-324 YPVASTKAKEDEN
+324 YPVASLKAKEDKN

-357 ALWDKIKKLSIEDI
+357 ALWDKIKKISIEDI
-371 KGVYKK
+371 KEVYKK

-391 YSYMM
+391 YSYMG
-396 PMLEELRKDGYLKKS
+396 PMIENLRNQGYLQKS
-411 EGAEII
+411 EGAEVI
-417 EIKEDTDKAP
+417 EVREDTDKAP

-446 LATMVSRVK
+446 LATMVSRVE

-480 AHKTKIVSDDTKLEF
+480 AHKTKIVSDDTKLSF

-512 DGAAL
+512 DGGAL

-522 LKEVKEEVANHSHNL
+522 LAEVKEEVTAHSHNL
-537 ETEENKD
+537 EKEPNK
-544 EIIEQIAVAAIK
+544 
-556 YADLL
+556 
-561 SNRTTDYI
+561 
-569 FDPKKF
+569 
-575 VDVEGKTGPYLLYT
+575 
-589 TIRMKSLLKKAKEN
+589 
-603 NLDYSKYTKISEEV
+603 
-617 EKELITLLLAKNK
+617 
-630 VLHKA
+630 
-635 YDTKELNVISDYLY
+635 
-649 QLTSTYSK
+649 
-657 FYEKCHVLTEK
+657 
-668 DKNIQENWLLL
+668 
-679 TKNVYDTN
+679 
-687 VELLTILGIEI
+687 
-698 PEKM
+698 

>member
-1 MEEVKVIAKLR
+1 
-12 TNDDVLTFE
+12 
-21 GKADFDRKKQV
+21 
-32 IQYQDEHALLTI
+32 
-44 YLKDKILLRETEDA
+44 
-58 ILSYKFLENVDN
+58 
-70 SFEIYLKDTKQCGTV
+70 
-85 GMKTKQIKEGVN
+85 
-97 FFLVIYRI
+97 
-105 DGNDFDHEYSIEWG
+105 
-119 FNMSLLKTI
+119 MSLLKTI
-128 EKDLTK
+128 EEDLTK

-168 KILHKSP
+168 KVLHKSP

-211 LVDFVNDYYNSDS
+211 LIDFVNNYYNSDS
-224 KDVDKLVNK
+224 KDVDKLVDK

-294 NRYPNLNYFKE
+294 NRYPNLNYFKD

-512 DGAAL
+512 DGGAL

-522 LKEVKEEVANHSHNL
+522 LKEVKEEVENHSHNL

>member
-1 MEEVKVIAKLR
+1 
-12 TNDDVLTFE
+12 
-21 GKADFDRKKQV
+21 
-32 IQYQDEHALLTI
+32 
-44 YLKDKILLRETEDA
+44 
-58 ILSYKFLENVDN
+58 
-70 SFEIYLKDTKQCGTV
+70 
-85 GMKTKQIKEGVN
+85 
-97 FFLVIYRI
+97 
-105 DGNDFDHEYSIEWG
+105 
-119 FNMSLLKTI
+119 MSLLKTI
-128 EKDLTK
+128 EEDLTK

-168 KILHKSP
+168 KVLHKSP

-211 LVDFVNDYYNSDS
+211 LVDFLNDYYNSDS

-337 IMEEVRLITK
+337 IMDEVRLITK

-480 AHKTKIVSDDTKLEF
+480 AHKTKIVSDDTELEF

-512 DGAAL
+512 DGGAL

-522 LKEVKEEVANHSHNL
+522 LKEVKEEVENHSHNL

>member
-1 MEEVKVIAKLR
+1 MSLI
-12 TNDDVLTFE
+12 
-21 GKADFDRKKQV
+21 
-32 IQYQDEHALLTI
+32 
-44 YLKDKILLRETEDA
+44 
-58 ILSYKFLENVDN
+58 
-70 SFEIYLKDTKQCGTV
+70 
-85 GMKTKQIKEGVN
+85 KQIEG
-97 FFLVIYRI
+97 
-105 DGNDFDHEYSIEWG
+105 
-119 FNMSLLKTI
+119 
-128 EKDLTK
+128 DLTK
-134 KMNEASIPIEKVTLL
+134 KMNEAAIPIERVTLL

-175 MLIAEDMKKVLEE
+175 MLIAEDMKRILEE
-188 SNYFSKVEI
+188 SGYFD
-197 AAVGF
+197 
-202 LNVTLKDEL
+202 NVTIASIGFINVSLKEEI
-211 LVDFVNDYYNSDS
+211 LVNFVNNYYNNSD
-224 KDVDKLVNK
+224 KDVDLLEKK

-281 IGRQSGMVIYELR
+281 IGRQSGMVIYEIR
-294 NRYPNLNYFKE
+294 NRYPNLNYFTE
-305 EESDNWDE
+305 EESNNWDE

-324 YPVASTKAKEDEN
+324 YPVASLKAKEDEN

-357 ALWDKIKKLSIEDI
+357 ALWDKIKKISIEDI
-371 KGVYKK
+371 KGIYKK

-391 YSYMM
+391 YSYMN
-396 PMLEELRKDGYLKKS
+396 PMIENLRNNGYLEKS
-411 EGAEII
+411 EGAEVI
-417 EIKEDTDKAP
+417 EVREDTDKAP

-446 LATMVSRVK
+446 LATMVSRVE

-480 AHKTKIVSDDTKLEF
+480 AHKTKIVSDDTKLSF

-512 DGAAL
+512 DGGAL

-522 LKEVKEEVANHSHNL
+522 LKEVKEEVTVHSHNL
-537 ETEENKD
+537 ENESNKE

-603 NLDYSKYTKISEEV
+603 NLNYKKYNSITDEV
-617 EKELITLLLAKNK
+617 EKELITLLLNKNK
-630 VLHKA
+630 ILHKA

-657 FYEKCHVLTEK
+657 FYEKCHVLTENN
-668 DKNIQENWLLL
+668 KNIQENWLLL

-687 VELLTILGIEI
+687 VELLSILGIEI

>member
-1 MEEVKVIAKLR
+1 
-12 TNDDVLTFE
+12 
-21 GKADFDRKKQV
+21 
-32 IQYQDEHALLTI
+32 
-44 YLKDKILLRETEDA
+44 
-58 ILSYKFLENVDN
+58 
-70 SFEIYLKDTKQCGTV
+70 
-85 GMKTKQIKEGVN
+85 
-97 FFLVIYRI
+97 
-105 DGNDFDHEYSIEWG
+105 
-119 FNMSLLKTI
+119 MSLLRTI
-128 EKDLTK
+128 EEDLTK

-168 KILHKSP
+168 KVLHKSP

-324 YPVASTKAKEDEN
+324 YPVASIKAKEDEN

-352 KPNYV
+352 KPSYV

-371 KGVYKK
+371 KEVYKK

-512 DGAAL
+512 DGGAL

-522 LKEVKEEVANHSHNL
+522 LKEVKEEVENHSHNL

-617 EKELITLLLAKNK
+617 EKELIILLLAKNK

-657 FYEKCHVLTEK
+657 FYEKCHILTEK
-668 DKNIQENWLLL
+668 DKNVQENWLLL

-687 VELLTILGIEI
+687 VELLTILGIEV

>member
-1 MEEVKVIAKLR
+1 
-12 TNDDVLTFE
+12 
-21 GKADFDRKKQV
+21 
-32 IQYQDEHALLTI
+32 
-44 YLKDKILLRETEDA
+44 
-58 ILSYKFLENVDN
+58 
-70 SFEIYLKDTKQCGTV
+70 
-85 GMKTKQIKEGVN
+85 
-97 FFLVIYRI
+97 
-105 DGNDFDHEYSIEWG
+105 
-119 FNMSLLKTI
+119 MSLLRTI
-128 EKDLTK
+128 EEDLTK

-168 KILHKSP
+168 KVLHKSP

-211 LVDFVNDYYNSDS
+211 LVEFVNDYYNSDS

-324 YPVASTKAKEDEN
+324 YPVASIKAKEDEN

-352 KPNYV
+352 KPSYV

-371 KGVYKK
+371 KEVYKK

-455 RFNPDEMW
+455 RFNPNEMW

-495 FGFGTMNGPDGK
+495 FGFGTMNSPDGK

-512 DGAAL
+512 DGGAL

-522 LKEVKEEVANHSHNL
+522 LKEVKEEVENHSHNL

-617 EKELITLLLAKNK
+617 EKELIILLLAKNK

-657 FYEKCHVLTEK
+657 FYEKCHILTEK
-668 DKNIQENWLLL
+668 DKNVQENWLLL

>member
-1 MEEVKVIAKLR
+1 
-12 TNDDVLTFE
+12 
-21 GKADFDRKKQV
+21 
-32 IQYQDEHALLTI
+32 
-44 YLKDKILLRETEDA
+44 
-58 ILSYKFLENVDN
+58 
-70 SFEIYLKDTKQCGTV
+70 
-85 GMKTKQIKEGVN
+85 
-97 FFLVIYRI
+97 
-105 DGNDFDHEYSIEWG
+105 
-119 FNMSLLKTI
+119 MSLLKTI
-128 EKDLTK
+128 EEDLTK

-175 MLIAEDMKKVLEE
+175 MLIAEDMKKILEE

-265 TKRLGQ
+265 AKRLGQ

-337 IMEEVRLITK
+337 IMDEVRLITK

-512 DGAAL
+512 DGGAL

-522 LKEVKEEVANHSHNL
+522 LKEVKEEVENHSHNL

>member
-1 MEEVKVIAKLR
+1 MSLI
-12 TNDDVLTFE
+12 
-21 GKADFDRKKQV
+21 
-32 IQYQDEHALLTI
+32 
-44 YLKDKILLRETEDA
+44 
-58 ILSYKFLENVDN
+58 
-70 SFEIYLKDTKQCGTV
+70 
-85 GMKTKQIKEGVN
+85 KQIE
-97 FFLVIYRI
+97 
-105 DGNDFDHEYSIEWG
+105 E
-119 FNMSLLKTI
+119 
-128 EKDLTK
+128 DLTK
-134 KMNEASIPIEKVTLL
+134 KMNKANIPIEKVNLL

-175 MLIAEDMKKVLEE
+175 MLIAEDMKRILEE
-188 SNYFSKVEI
+188 SGYFD
-197 AAVGF
+197 
-202 LNVTLKDEL
+202 NVTIASIGFINVSLKEEI
-211 LVDFVNDYYNSDS
+211 LVNFVDNYYNSSD
-224 KDVDKLVNK
+224 KDVDLLEKK

-281 IGRQSGMVIYELR
+281 IGRQSGMVIYEIR
-294 NRYPNLNYFKE
+294 NRYPNLNYFTE
-305 EESDNWDE
+305 EESNNWDE

-324 YPVASTKAKEDEN
+324 YPVASLKAKEDEN

-357 ALWDKIKKLSIEDI
+357 ALWDKIKKISIEDI
-371 KGVYKK
+371 KEIYKK

-383 LWEGESDC
+383 LWEGESAC
-391 YSYMM
+391 YSYMN
-396 PMLEELRKDGYLKKS
+396 PMIENLRNKGYLEKS
-411 EGAEII
+411 QGAEVI
-417 EIKEDTDKAP
+417 EVREDTDKAP

-446 LATMVSRVK
+446 LATMVSRVE

-480 AHKTKIVSDDTKLEF
+480 AHKTKIVSDNTKLSF

-512 DGAAL
+512 DGGAL
-517 SLKSL
+517 SLKTL
-522 LKEVKEEVANHSHNL
+522 LKEVKKEVTTHSHNL
-537 ETEENKD
+537 ENESNKE

-603 NLDYSKYTKISEEV
+603 NLNYKKYNSITNEV
-617 EKELITLLLAKNK
+617 EKELITLLLNKNK
-630 VLHKA
+630 ILHKA

-657 FYEKCHVLTEK
+657 FYEKCHVLTENN
-668 DKNIQENWLLL
+668 KNIQENWLLL

-687 VELLTILGIEI
+687 VELLSILGIEI

>member
-1 MEEVKVIAKLR
+1 
-12 TNDDVLTFE
+12 
-21 GKADFDRKKQV
+21 
-32 IQYQDEHALLTI
+32 
-44 YLKDKILLRETEDA
+44 
-58 ILSYKFLENVDN
+58 
-70 SFEIYLKDTKQCGTV
+70 
-85 GMKTKQIKEGVN
+85 
-97 FFLVIYRI
+97 
-105 DGNDFDHEYSIEWG
+105 
-119 FNMSLLKTI
+119 MSLLKTI
-128 EKDLTK
+128 EEDLTK

-305 EESDNWDE
+305 EESHNWDE

-512 DGAAL
+512 DGGAL

-522 LKEVKEEVANHSHNL
+522 LKEVKEEVENHSHNL
-537 ETEENKD
+537 ENEENKD

-589 TIRMKSLLKKAKEN
+589 TIRMKSLLKKAKES